1 MKGISALL
9 TLALTL
15 IVTGCTTSKTPP
27 ADYSAFRES
36 KPRSILVLPPQNQSP
51 EVNASHSLL
60 SSVTLPLAE
69 SGYYVFPVAV
79 VEETFKQNGAT
90 NPNDISAIPLK
101 KLHDIFGAD
110 AVMYITITDYGT
122 SYQVISSETRV
133 TATARLV
140 DLRSGK
146 ELWKGSASASSNEG
160 QSDNGTG
167 LLAMLINA
175 AVTQIAHSATDKAWD
190 IAQVTSARLF
200 SAGPG
205 GLLYGPRSPKYGQ
218 TAL

>member
-15 IVTGCTTSKTPP
+15 VVTGCTTHKTPP
-27 ADYSAFRES
+27 ADYSAFKES
-36 KPRSILVLPPQNQSP
+36 KPRSILVLPPVNKSP
-51 EVNASHSLL
+51 DVNATHGFL
-60 SSVTLPLAE
+60 SNVTRPLAE

-90 NPNDISAIPLK
+90 NPDDINAIPLK

-122 SYQVISSETRV
+122 SYQVISSDTRV
-133 TATARLV
+133 IASARLV
-140 DLRSGK
+140 DSRTGK
-146 ELWKGSASASSNEG
+146 ELWTGVASASSNEG
-160 QSDNGTG
+160 QTNNNGG
-167 LLAMLINA
+167 LLGMVINA
-175 AVTQIAHSATDKAWD
+175 AITQIAHSATDKAYD
-190 IAQVTSARLF
+190 VAGIASARLF
-200 SAGPG
+200 SPGPR

-218 TAL
+218 TAQ

>member
-1 MKGISALL
+1 MKGISAFL

-15 IVTGCTTSKTPP
+15 LVTGCTANKTPP

-36 KPRSILVLPPQNQSP
+36 KPRSILVLPPKNQSP
-51 EVNASHSLL
+51 EVGASHGFL

-79 VEETFKQNGAT
+79 VEETFKQNGVT
-90 NPNDISAIPLK
+90 NPDDISAIPLK

-122 SYQVISSETRV
+122 SYQLLSSDTRV
-133 TATARLV
+133 SAGARLV
-140 DLRSGK
+140 DLRTGK
-146 ELWKGSASASSNEG
+146 ELWTGVATASSNED
-160 QSDNGTG
+160 QSNNGG
-167 LLAMLINA
+167 SLLGMLITA

-190 IAQVTSARLF
+190 IAQVTNARLF
-200 SAGPG
+200 NSV
-205 GLLYGPRSPKYGQ
+205 LYGPRSPKYGQ

>member
-15 IVTGCTTSKTPP
+15 IVTGCTTNKTPP

-36 KPRSILVLPPQNQSP
+36 KPRSILVLPPKNESP
-51 EVNASHSLL
+51 DVNASHGFL
-60 SSVTLPLAE
+60 STVTLPLAE

-90 NPNDISAIPLK
+90 NPQDISAIPLK

-110 AVMYITITDYGT
+110 AVMYITLTQYGT
-122 SYQVISSETRV
+122 SYQVISSDTRV
-133 TATARLV
+133 SAAVRLV
-140 DLRSGK
+140 DLRTGK
-146 ELWKGSASASSNEG
+146 ELWTGIATASSNEG
-160 QSDNGTG
+160 QSNNGG
-167 LLAMLINA
+167 SLLGMLITA
-175 AVTQIAHSATDKAWD
+175 AVTQIAHSATDKSWD
-190 IAQVTSARLF
+190 VAQVASARLF

>member
-15 IVTGCTTSKTPP
+15 IVTGCTTNKTPST
-27 ADYSAFRES
+27 DYSAFRES
-36 KPRSILVLPPQNQSP
+36 KPRSILVLPLKNTSP
-51 EVNASHSLL
+51 DVNASHGFL

-79 VEETFKQNGAT
+79 VEETFKQNGVS
-90 NPNDISAIPLK
+90 NPDDISAIPLK

-122 SYQVISSETRV
+122 SYQVISSDTRV
-133 TATARLV
+133 SAMARLV
-140 DLRSGK
+140 DLRTGK
-146 ELWKGSASASSNEG
+146 ELWKGNATASSNEG
-160 QSDNGTG
+160 QNNNGG
-167 LLAMLINA
+167 GILGILINA
-175 AVTQIAHSATDKAWD
+175 AVTQIAHSATDKAYD

-200 SAGPG
+200 SAGSG

-218 TAL
+218 TDL

>member
-15 IVTGCTTSKTPP
+15 IVTGCTSNKTPP

-36 KPRSILVLPPQNQSP
+36 KPRSILVLPPKNTSP
-51 EVNASHSLL
+51 DMNASHGFL

-79 VEETFKQNGAT
+79 VEETFKQNGVT
-90 NPNDISAIPLK
+90 NPDDISAVPLK

-110 AVMYITITDYGT
+110 AVMYITLTDYGT
-122 SYQVISSETRV
+122 SYQVISSDTRV
-133 TATARLV
+133 SAAARLV
-140 DLRSGK
+140 DLRTGK
-146 ELWKGSASASSNEG
+146 ELWKGVATASSNEG
-160 QSDNGTG
+160 QSNNGG
-167 LLAMLINA
+167 GILGMLINA
-175 AVTQIAHSATDKAWD
+175 AVTQIAHSATDKAHD
-190 IAQVTSARLF
+190 VAQGTSARLC

>member
-15 IVTGCTTSKTPP
+15 IVTGCTTNKTPP

-36 KPRSILVLPPQNQSP
+36 KPRSILVLPPKNESP
-51 EVNASHSLL
+51 EVNASHGFL
-60 SSVTLPLAE
+60 STVTLPLAE

-90 NPNDISAIPLK
+90 NPQDISAIPLK

-110 AVMYITITDYGT
+110 AVMYITLTQYGT
-122 SYQVISSETRV
+122 SYQVISSDTRV
-133 TATARLV
+133 SAAARLV
-140 DLRSGK
+140 DLRTGK
-146 ELWKGSASASSNEG
+146 ELWTGIATASSNES
-160 QSDNGTG
+160 QSNNGG
-167 LLAMLINA
+167 SLLGMLITA
-175 AVTQIAHSATDKAWD
+175 AVTQIAHSATDKSWD
-190 IAQVTSARLF
+190 VAQVASARLF

>member
-15 IVTGCTTSKTPP
+15 IVTGCTTNKTPP

-36 KPRSILVLPPQNQSP
+36 KPRSILVLPPKNESP
-51 EVNASHSLL
+51 DVNASHGFL
-60 SSVTLPLAE
+60 STVTLPLAE

-79 VEETFKQNGAT
+79 VEETFIQNGAT
-90 NPNDISAIPLK
+90 NPQDISAIPLK

-110 AVMYITITDYGT
+110 AVMYITLTQYGT
-122 SYQVISSETRV
+122 SYQVISSDTRV
-133 TATARLV
+133 SAAARLV
-140 DLRSGK
+140 DLRTGK
-146 ELWKGSASASSNEG
+146 ELWTGIATASSNEG
-160 QSDNGTG
+160 QSNNGG
-167 LLAMLINA
+167 SLLGMLITA
-175 AVTQIAHSATDKAWD
+175 AVTQIAHSATDKSWD
-190 IAQVTSARLF
+190 VAQVASARLF